1 MTTHR
6 VLEAG
11 GETGPQVGDVAPGFS
26 LRQTFESDVSLQELL
41 DRSAVLLCFYVFDFG
56 HV

>member
-1 MTTHR
+1 MKTHR
-6 VLEAG
+6 ALEDG
-11 GETGPQVGDVAPGFS
+11 GGTGPQVGDVAPGFA

-41 DRSAVLLCFYVFDFG
+41 DRSTVLLCFYVFDFG

>member
-1 MTTHR
+1 MTIHG
-6 VLEAG
+6 VFEAG
-11 GETGPQVGDVAPGFS
+11 GPGPQVGDLAPGFA
-26 LRQTFESDVSLQELL
+26 LRQTFESDVSLQELV

>member
-6 VLEAG
+6 VLKAG
-11 GETGPQVGDVAPGFS
+11 GGTGPQVGDVAPEFA
-26 LRQTFESDVSLQELL
+26 LRRTFESDVSLPELL
-41 DRSAVLLCFYVFDFG
+41 ERSAVLLCFYVFDFG